1 MKRCCDIRLPF
12 KRKRQQSFATSSSQ
26 EEKVAPV
33 LLRNRSFSQRLKV
46 LAFLDHS
53 LDQACDS
60 EGGMFWSAF
69 SVAVL

>member
-1 MKRCCDIRLPF
+1 M
-12 KRKRQQSFATSSSQ
+12 
-26 EEKVAPV
+26 
-33 LLRNRSFSQRLKV
+33 LRNRRWWISGRPCQQCRWSFSQRLKV

>member
-1 MKRCCDIRLPF
+1 MLHKGIANECAKAIVFCNSGIGFVALV
-12 KRKRQQSFATSSSQ
+12 RKG
-26 EEKVAPV
+26 
-33 LLRNRSFSQRLKV
+33 SFSQRLKV